1 MSGGI
6 PNRLAI
12 ESTSS
17 FRFLIFHLVMLAGW
31 QDGQKTCTKAPES
44 LDLGEQ
50 GIVVFTMEIK
60 SVEQK
65 LKVIVVNCL
74 CFAAGRP
81 LFYISLHLFQQHGF
95 IRQFRLDVIKLMKLL
110 SE

>member
-1 MSGGI
+1 
-6 PNRLAI
+6 
-12 ESTSS
+12 
-17 FRFLIFHLVMLAGW
+17 MLAGW

-110 SE
+110 SK